1 MGNTTVK
8 RSAPELTNAFR
19 EWTFLSICL
28 ICMFLFLFS
37 AYEKIIGYD
46 QFLNGLKKV
55 SFISQFAKVIAWAV
69 PLIEILISILLII
82 PKTQKWGLYGFAGT
96 MTVFSLYILSMLLSQ
111 ETLPCNCNLIIDKL
125 SWTQHLWFNLAFI
138 ALATIAIKFS
148 KTNNKS

>member
-8 RSAPELTNAFR
+8 SSALEQTKAFR
-19 EWTFLSICL
+19 EWTSVSICL

-46 QFLNGLKKV
+46 QFLDGLKKV
-55 SFISQFAKVIAWAV
+55 SFVSQFAKVIAFAV
-69 PLIEILISILLII
+69 PFIEILISILLII

-96 MTVFSLYILSMLLSQ
+96 MTVFSLYILSVLLLQ
-111 ETLPCNCNLIIDKL
+111 ETLPCHCNLIIDKL
-125 SWTQHLWFNLAFI
+125 SWSQHLLFNLAFI